1 MITVNAASA
10 IQDTQSSMEN
20 ALTISI
26 VDKMDILDMVNAI
39 ARKDTSGFLEPADL
53 AVLMKP
59 SMVLFASALL
69 DMSVMSMESVLDLTS
84 TLTAM
89 ITKDMTLNSR
99 LAFVFKELL
108 SSEENANPSQ
118 AAQLMP
124 ISTVFNASATLDSS

>member
-1 MITVNAASA
+1 
-10 IQDTQSSMEN
+10 MEN